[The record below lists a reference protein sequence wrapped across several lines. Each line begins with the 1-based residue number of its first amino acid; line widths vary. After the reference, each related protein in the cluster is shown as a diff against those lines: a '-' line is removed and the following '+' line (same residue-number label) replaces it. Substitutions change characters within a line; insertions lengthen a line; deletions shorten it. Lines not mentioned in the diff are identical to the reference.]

1 MIGSVRAA
9 RATGCATCPP
19 KPWRGRMLCPVTPK
33 ERLGLPNKEDVKDG
47 VIA

>member
-19 KPWRGRMLCPVTPK
+19 KPWRGRMLCPVKPK